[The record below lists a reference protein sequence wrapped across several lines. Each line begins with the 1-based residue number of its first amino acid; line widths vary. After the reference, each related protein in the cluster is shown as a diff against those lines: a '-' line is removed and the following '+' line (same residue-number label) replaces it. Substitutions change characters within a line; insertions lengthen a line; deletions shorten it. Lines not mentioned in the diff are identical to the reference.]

1 MIAWEYDPP
10 SRFAPAYQ
18 YFAKH
23 GNCWLHIMRLADER
37 AWSASV
43 NDAYYETY
51 ISANGIRGRE
61 RAKAWCEAVVPLLEQ
76 ARLMKRGKGR

>member
-1 MIAWEYDPP
+1 MIAWEYEPP
-10 SRFAPAYQ
+10 SRFAPGHQ

-23 GNCWLHIMRLADER
+23 GNYWLHIMRLADER

-43 NDAYYETY
+43 NDAYETY

-61 RAKAWCEAVVPLLEQ
+61 RAKAWCVAMIPLLDQ
-76 ARLMKRGKGR
+76 ARAMKKGR

>member
-1 MIAWEYDPP
+1 MVEWEYEPP

-18 YFAKH
+18 YFAQH
-23 GNCWLHIMRLADER
+23 GNCELHIMRLADER

-43 NDAYYETY
+43 NDAYETY

-61 RAKAWCEAVVPLLEQ
+61 RAKAWCVAMIPLLEQ
-76 ARLMKRGKGR
+76 AMAMKKGR